1 MPVARVTL
9 NWSMVRSGSSMA
21 RIMSREQTMA
31 RPDVDLVPVTPTGQ
45 RFRVR
50 DHYEVGREKVRE
62 FARAVQNH
70 HAAHQREGDAR
81 ALGHPGVIAPPTFAS
96 VIGMTAT
103 RALLDS
109 VLTQYDLSQFL
120 QTDQVFEIYR
130 PILAGDRVRSEIVI
144 ESIRQFGDNDFI
156 VVRFAL
162 SNQHGEV
169 AIVGSTTIVARR
181 GVELDAGLN
190 DVVENIMM
198 HGRPVESA
206 QVSADL
212 ARSDALVP
220 LGVSPL
226 VEPERHEIAPVHT
239 LPAFDEFAPGDQLP
253 VGSFRLTRGDLANY
267 AGVSGDANPI
277 HFSDHAA
284 QLAGLP
290 TVVAHGMLTMGLAGG
305 YLTDWLGDPTAIRK
319 FSVRFSG
326 FVPVAADAASTVE
339 FTGKIKSLD
348 SATRTATVLLGGSS
362 EGRKLFGRALAEVRL
377 R

>member
-1 MPVARVTL
+1 MPVTHVTL
-9 NWSMVRSGSSMA
+9 TWSMVRSGSSMA

-31 RPDVDLVPVTPTGQ
+31 RPEIDVVPVTPIGQ

-70 HAAHQREGDAR
+70 HAAHQREADAR
-81 ALGHPGVIAPPTFAS
+81 ALGYPGLIAPPTFAS
-96 VIGMTAT
+96 VIGMSGT

-130 PILAGDRVRSEIVI
+130 PILAGDRVRSEIII

-156 VVRFAL
+156 LVRFSL

-181 GVELDAGLN
+181 GAEVDATLD

-198 HGRPVESA
+198 HGRPVEA
-206 QVSADL
+206 RSADF
-212 ARSDALVP
+212 APDDVLVS

-226 VEPERHEIAPVHT
+226 VEPERHEPTPVHT
-239 LPAFDEFAPGDQLP
+239 LPAFDDLAAGDRLP
-253 VGSFRLTRGDLANY
+253 DGAFRLTRGDLANY

-305 YLTDWLGDPTAIRK
+305 YLTSWLGDPTAIQK

-326 FVPVAADAASTVE
+326 FVPVAPDAAGTVE
-339 FTGKIKSLD
+339 FTGRIKSLD
-348 SATRTATVLLGGSS
+348 SAARTATILLGGTS